1 MKKIPLDPEHRAGQK
16 KIRKMLAAGLPLAAL
31 LSGLAAGC
39 DLRPGPVGIAPREPD
54 DSEDVRPPGE
64 MPMNKEPRQSK
75 TPGPSRSESLPPPR
89 TIGEPPPRTVG
100 KPLPPAAVHVV
111 KKGDTLAA
119 IARQYGTTTAELKKL
134 NGLTGEQADRLKPG
148 QQIKLK

>member
-1 MKKIPLDPEHRAGQK
+1 MKKVPLNPEHRAGQK

-39 DLRPGPVGIAPREPD
+39 DLTPGPVGIAPREPD

-64 MPMNKEPRQSK
+64 MPMNKEPAKPK
-75 TPGPSRSESLPPPR
+75 TDKPAPLAGVPPA
-89 TIGEPPPRTVG
+89 PPRTVG
-100 KPLPPAAVHVV
+100 EPFYPEHLPAVHVV
-111 KKGDTLAA
+111 KKGDTLVS
-119 IARQYGTTTAELKKL
+119 IARQYGTTAAELKKL

-148 QQIKLK
+148 QKIKLK

>member
-64 MPMNKEPRQSK
+64 MPMNKEPAKPK
-75 TPGPSRSESLPPPR
+75 TDNPVPLAGVPPPPVVA
-89 TIGEPPPRTVG
+89 GAG
-100 KPLPPAAVHVV
+100 PLPPAAVHVV

-119 IARQYGTTTAELKKL
+119 IARQYGTTVGELKKL
-134 NGLTGEQADRLKPG
+134 NGFTDQQSDRLEAG
-148 QQIKLK
+148 QKIKLK

>member
-64 MPMNKEPRQSK
+64 MPMNKEPAKPK
-75 TPGPSRSESLPPPR
+75 TDNPVPLVGVPPPPVVA
-89 TIGEPPPRTVG
+89 GAG
-100 KPLPPAAVHVV
+100 PLPPTVHVV